1 MKKSTFENMI
11 KNPPQGATHYRR
23 FRKYVVF
30 YKNVDNSFGSYASL
44 LWWASDSSPECGW
57 VVRRNFL
64 DEEKVV
70 KL

>member
-1 MKKSTFENMI
+1 MGNKDLRD
-11 KNPPQGATHYRR
+11 G
-23 FRKYVVF
+23 
-30 YKNVDNSFGSYASL
+30 
-44 LWWASDSSPECGW
+44 SPECGW